1 MAIESYFFNA
11 VKNDGVYDR
20 VYNSEDFCN
29 YLNLLVGNGV
39 FPNPST
45 NLQVRSA
52 NNGMDVIVGAGSGW
66 INGHKMV
73 NTADMVLTVPA
84 ADVVL
89 NRIDRVVFYVDHD
102 TRTMGIAIKTGTI
115 ANSPVAP
122 SLQQDSSR
130 FELSLATISVNK
142 QVTAI
147 TDSLIT
153 DTRGNTSVCGWVSG
167 LIDQIDSTT
176 LFLQFQDAFNTW
188 FSGVK
193 TQFEAGKLFKKL
205 EGIYT
210 TQTAN
215 ESSFNVLT
223 YIPTYSF
230 AYDILEVYIN
240 GIHLT
245 GNDYTIS
252 NNTVTLEVPIEK
264 AGAVIDFVVYKSVDP
279 DNE

>member
-11 VKNDGVYDR
+11 VENDGVYDR

-29 YLNLLVGNGV
+29 YFNLLVGNGV

-52 NNGMDVIVGAGSGW
+52 NDGMDIIVGAGSGW

-89 NRIDRVVFYVDHD
+89 NRIDRVIFYVDYGQ
-102 TRTMGIAIKTGTI
+102 RTMGIEIKEGTP
-115 ANSPVAP
+115 AAEAQAQP
-122 SLQQDSSR
+122 LQQDTSR
-130 FELSLATISVNK
+130 YELALATIKVIK
-142 QVTAI
+142 QTTTI
-147 TDSLIT
+147 TNSLIT
-153 DTRGNTSVCGWVSG
+153 DTRGSNLCGWVSG
-167 LIDQIDSTT
+167 LIDQIDSST
-176 LFLQFQDAFNTW
+176 LFQQFQDAFETW
-188 FSGVK
+188 FDGVQN
-193 TQFEAGKLFKKL
+193 QFVAGKQFKKL

-210 TQTAN
+210 TEAAG
-215 ESSFNVLT
+215 EASFNVLT

-252 NNTVTLEVPIEK
+252 NNTVTLEVPIEE
-264 AGAVIDFVVYKSVDP
+264 AGAVVDFVVYKSVDP
-279 DNE
+279 EV